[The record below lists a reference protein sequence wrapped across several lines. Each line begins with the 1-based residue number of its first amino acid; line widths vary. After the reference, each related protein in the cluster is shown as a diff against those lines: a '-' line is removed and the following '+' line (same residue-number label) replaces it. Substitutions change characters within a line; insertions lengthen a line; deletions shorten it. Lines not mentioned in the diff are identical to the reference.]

1 MRTKTIIEGF
11 KNSQKIRVVINGII
25 VFTTIRDAAYNLFG
39 QLEQRAATLEAID
52 EIRRRRSFGAN
63 MVGFSGRFRNIDI
76 QVNLI

>member
-76 QVNLI
+76 QVDLI

>member
-39 QLEQRAATLEAID
+39 HLEQRAATLEAID

-76 QVNLI
+76 QVDLI